1 LVTRFM
7 NMDPRF
13 KNIEEKDRE
22 EIFQDF
28 LDDLL
33 NKEREDKRVEYEQ
46 KIEALKVHYGELGIP
61 TSAKWLEVSKKLKE
75 DKD

>member
-1 LVTRFM
+1 LF
-7 NMDPRF
+7 DS
-13 KNIEEKDRE
+13 
-22 EIFQDF
+22 
-28 LDDLL
+28 
-33 NKEREDKRVEYEQ
+33 EQ